1 MEKLHEYLPGD
12 SRERIQDLLI
22 ERKMTQAQL
31 AEKLEISESSLNRY
45 LSGQTDK
52 LSTENIV
59 KMARIFGVPT
69 DFLLC
74 ETDIPYRTNYD
85 IEELGLKRLNM
96 GDAKTRILK
105 I

>member
-52 LSTENIV
+52 LSTE
-59 KMARIFGVPT
+59 M
-69 DFLLC
+69 L
-74 ETDIPYRTNYD
+74 
-85 IEELGLKRLNM
+85 
-96 GDAKTRILK
+96 
-105 I
+105 